1 MVSGFPNFLQTHL
14 NLGQI
19 ESEILA
25 SLIIFSLALI
35 IGWIVYSIF
44 KKYLIHWA
52 KETETKIDDQ
62 ILQNIKAPIILLSLL
77 LGLHYGL
84 QPLSLLDP
92 FVETLSHIFSVAQIL
107 VATFIIVRVLNVLIN
122 WFGERAKQEK
132 RMSEHLLAILKQ
144 VIRAIIYLFALFAI
158 MAVFNVDLSG
168 IVVGL
173 GVGGIAIA
181 LALQNI
187 LGDAFS
193 AFLIYFDRPFE
204 VGDFI
209 TVDNY
214 SGTVKKIGLRSTRL
228 QLLQG
233 EELVISNRELTTTS
247 IQNFKKLK
255 KRRVVFRFGV
265 AANTPLDKLKKI
277 PKIIEKIIKNTKLVE
292 FNRVHFAEFGD
303 FTFNFEV
310 VFYVNTSDYTKYM
323 NARQEINF
331 GMIDAFEKEGI
342 VMPYPTQTIYLEK
355 NKNESD

>member
-1 MVSGFPNFLQTHL
+1 MVSEFPKFLQTHI

-19 ESEILA
+19 ESEIAA
-25 SLIIFSLALI
+25 SLVIFSLALI

-44 KKYLIHWA
+44 KKYLVHWA

-62 ILQNIKAPIILLSLL
+62 IIQNIKAPIILLSLL

-92 FVETLSHIFSVAQIL
+92 YVETLSHIFSVAQIL

-132 RMSEHLLAILKQ
+132 RMSEHLLSILKQ

-158 MAVFNVDLSG
+158 LAVFNVDLSG

-214 SGTVKKIGLRSTRL
+214 SGTVNKIGLRSTRL
-228 QLLQG
+228 HLLQG
-233 EELVISNRELTTTS
+233 EELVLSNRELTTTS

-255 KRRVVFRFGV
+255 KRRIVFRFGV

-277 PKIIEKIIKNTKLVE
+277 PTILEKIIKNTELAE

-310 VFYVNTSDYTKYM
+310 VFYVKTSDYAKYM
-323 NARQEINF
+323 DTRQEINF
-331 GMIDAFEKEGI
+331 GIIDAFEKEEI
-342 VMPYPTQTIYLEK
+342 VMPYPTQTIYIEK
-355 NKNESD
+355 NKNKSD

>member
-1 MVSGFPNFLQTHL
+1 MTLNFPEFFQSNLNF
-14 NLGQI
+14 GQI
-19 ESEILA
+19 ESEIMA
-25 SLIIFSLALI
+25 SLLIFFLALI
-35 IGWIVYSIF
+35 IGWISYSIF
-44 KKYLIHWA
+44 KKYIVRWA
-52 KETETKIDDQ
+52 KETENKLDDQ
-62 ILQNIKAPIILLSLL
+62 ILKNIKAPIILLSLL
-77 LGLHYGL
+77 LGIHYGL
-84 QPLSLLDP
+84 QPLSFLSP
-92 FVETLSHIFSVAQIL
+92 YFGTLYQIFSIAQIL
-107 VATFIIVRVLNVLIN
+107 VGTFIIIRILNVLIN
-122 WFGERAKQEK
+122 WFCERAKREK

-144 VIRAIIYLFALFAI
+144 VIRAIIYLFAFLTI
-158 MAVFNVDLSG
+158 LAVFNVDLSG

-209 TVDNY
+209 TVDNF
-214 SGTVKKIGLRSTRL
+214 SGTVKKIGIRSTRM

-265 AANTPLDKLKKI
+265 AANTSLDKLKKI
-277 PKIIEKIIKNTKLVE
+277 PTIIEKIIKSVKLLE
-292 FNRVHFAEFGD
+292 FNRVHFVEFGD

-310 VFYVNTSDYTKYM
+310 VFYVKVSDYAKYM
-323 NARQEINF
+323 DARQEINF
-331 GMIDAFEKEGI
+331 GIIEAFEKEGI
-342 VMPYPTQTIYLEK
+342 IMPFPTQTIYLEK
-355 NKNESD
+355 NKPD

>member
-1 MVSGFPNFLQTHL
+1 MVSEFPEFLQSHI

-19 ESEILA
+19 ESEIVA
-25 SLIIFSLALI
+25 SLIIFSLAMV
-35 IGWIVYSIF
+35 IGWIIYSIF
-44 KKYLIHWA
+44 KRYLIHWA

-84 QPLSLLDP
+84 QPLSFLGP
-92 FVETLSHIFSVAQIL
+92 YSEILSHIFSVAQIL

-122 WFGERAKQEK
+122 WFGERAKREK

-144 VIRAIIYLFALFAI
+144 VIRAIVFLFALFAI
-158 MAVFNVDLSG
+158 LAVFNVDLSG

-209 TVDNY
+209 TVDGY
-214 SGTVKKIGLRSTRL
+214 SGTVKKIGLRSTRI

-265 AANTPLDKLKKI
+265 AASTPLDKMKKI
-277 PKIIEKIIKNTKLVE
+277 PAMIEKIIKNVKSVE

-303 FTFNFEV
+303 FTLNFEV
-310 VFYVNTSDYTKYM
+310 VFYVKTSDYTKYM
-323 NARQEINF
+323 DARQEINLAI
-331 GMIDAFEKEGI
+331 MEAFEMEGI
-342 VMPYPTQTIYLEK
+342 VMPFPSQTIYLEK
-355 NKNESD
+355 NKPD

>member
-1 MVSGFPNFLQTHL
+1 MVSEFPKFLQSQI

-19 ESEILA
+19 ESEIVA
-25 SLIIFSLALI
+25 SLIIFSLAMI
-35 IGWIVYSIF
+35 IGWIIYSIF
-44 KKYLIHWA
+44 KRYLIHWA

-62 ILQNIKAPIILLSLL
+62 ILKNIKAPIILLSLL

-84 QPLSLLDP
+84 QPLSFLGP
-92 FVETLSHIFSVAQIL
+92 YSETLSHIFAVAQIL
-107 VATFIIVRVLNVLIN
+107 VATFIIVRILNVLIN
-122 WFGERAKQEK
+122 WFCERAKREK
-132 RMSEHLLAILKQ
+132 RMSEHLLAILRQ
-144 VIRAIIYLFALFAI
+144 VIRAIVYLFALFAI
-158 MAVFNVDLSG
+158 LAVFNVDLSG

-204 VGDFI
+204 VGDLI
-209 TVDNY
+209 SVDGY
-214 SGTVKKIGLRSTRL
+214 SGTVKKIGIRSTRL

-265 AANTPLDKLKKI
+265 ATNTPTEKMKKI
-277 PKIIEKIIKNTKLVE
+277 PEMLEKIIKEIKLVE
-292 FNRVHFAEFGD
+292 FSRVHFAEFGD
-303 FTFNFEV
+303 FTYNFEV
-310 VFYVNTSDYTKYM
+310 VFYMNTSDYTKYM
-323 NARQEINF
+323 DARQQINF
-331 GMIDAFEKEGI
+331 GIVETFEKEGI
-342 VMPYPTQTIYLEK
+342 VMPFPTQTIYMEK
-355 NKNESD
+355 NKSD

>member
-1 MVSGFPNFLQTHL
+1 MVSDLPEFLQTHIH
-14 NLGQI
+14 LGQI
-19 ESEILA
+19 ESEIAA
-25 SLIIFSLALI
+25 SLIIFSLALV
-35 IGWIVYSIF
+35 IGWIIYSIF
-44 KKYLIHWA
+44 RKYLIHWA
-52 KETETKIDDQ
+52 KGTETKIDDQ
-62 ILQNIKAPIILLSLL
+62 ILQNIKAPIILFSLL

-92 FVETLSHIFSVAQIL
+92 YVETLSDIFSVAQIL
-107 VATFIIVRVLNVLIN
+107 VASFIIVRVLNVLIN

-132 RMSEHLLAILKQ
+132 RMSEHLLSILKQ
-144 VIRAIIYLFALFAI
+144 VIRAIIYLFALFAVL
-158 MAVFNVDLSG
+158 AVFNVDLSG

-193 AFLIYFDRPFE
+193 AFMIYFDRPFE

-214 SGTVKKIGLRSTRL
+214 SGTVIKIGLRSTRI

-277 PKIIEKIIKNTKLVE
+277 PTIIEKIIKNVNLVE
-292 FNRVHFAEFGD
+292 FNRVHFVEFGD

-310 VFYVNTSDYTKYM
+310 VFYVKTSDYTKYM
-323 NARQEINF
+323 DARQEINF
-331 GMIDAFEKEGI
+331 EIIEAFEKEGI

-355 NKNESD
+355 NKPD